1 MSKPLIIRWLAVCLI
16 PLATLAVFA
25 VNPPEDAAQ
34 HLINGIILACE
45 ATFLFKLT
53 LDIEANLG
61 PGSYYV
67 DINLLNHN
75 GTVKY
80 DVMYRAE
87 EFIITNDFSA
97 VEHSF
102 GGLTMIPRKWHTS
115 KK

>member
-1 MSKPLIIRWLAVCLI
+1 MSTLIC
-16 PLATLAVFA
+16 
-25 VNPPEDAAQ
+25 
-34 HLINGIILACE
+34 
-45 ATFLFKLT
+45 
-53 LDIEANLG
+53 
-61 PGSYYV
+61 S
-67 DINLLNHN
+67 NHN